1 MPEQKTFR
9 NLGVMLDCSRNAV
22 MNVPT
27 VEKWIDLTSDM
38 GYNMLLLYTED
49 TYEVDNQPYFGHLR
63 GRYTQQELKQIDDYA
78 AQKGM
83 QVVPC
88 IQTLAHL
95 NAIMRWPKY
104 AAMCDC
110 GDILLAGSEEVYQL
124 IDDMFASLAKCLRS
138 RLVNIGMDEAA
149 MVGLGQYLTKNGYHD
164 RFEILVNHLDRVA
177 KIAEK
182 YDFELIMWGDMFF
195 RLASGGAY
203 YVDQAEISEA
213 VKAKIP
219 ANVNLIY
226 WDYYTTDKKRYDKQI
241 KAHRSIKENIWF
253 AGGLWSWVGFAP
265 HNSYSM
271 RASAAAIKSCKENQV
286 QDVFFTMWGDD
297 GAECSKFSLLPSL
310 FYVAQYAQGNTSMAQ
325 IKAAFREKYGISF
338 DRFMLLDLPHTSND
352 IKDGV
357 YNPEKY
363 MLYSDCFM
371 GVLDGTVQ
379 EGAGAEYAA
388 CARKLALMKKD
399 PQWGYLFRTM
409 HALCE
414 ALAIKYELG
423 VKTRQAY
430 LQSDKQALAALV
442 KDYKKLSKKI
452 DVFYHAFREQWMAEN
467 KPQGFEVQQQRL
479 GGLMCRVNG
488 CADRIQD
495 YLDGKTDR
503 LEELE
508 EPVLDVFGK
517 GEELTKHPTC
527 YNSWKLNC
535 SVSVI

>member
-164 RFEILVNHLDRVA
+164 RFEILVNHLARVA

-195 RLASGGAY
+195 RLASGGEY

-414 ALAIKYELG
+414 VLAIKYELG

-442 KDYKKLSKKI
+442 KDYKKLFKKI
-452 DVFYHAFREQWMAEN
+452 DVFYHAFREQWMVEN

-495 YLDGKTDR
+495 YLDGKTAR